1 MNQTDKCWYKSKGVE
16 VLSTIMYARWSRVNR
31 RWKYEYSSLRWP
43 SKGGLALSLSGPK
56 KSSSRATMQ
65 TEAIAKTPRN
75 ATATEQD
82 VDRFVAARVKPELRD
97 VVVAIRALMK
107 KHAPRARLGMSYGV
121 PVWKGK
127 HILAVIS
134 PTKQGIT
141 FAFSHGAAFDDKYG
155 LLQGVGKVSMHVKIA
170 SLAEINESRVRYY
183 IKQAV
188 QFDEK

>member
-1 MNQTDKCWYKSKGVE
+1 
-16 VLSTIMYARWSRVNR
+16 
-31 RWKYEYSSLRWP
+31 
-43 SKGGLALSLSGPK
+43 
-56 KSSSRATMQ
+56 MQ

-134 PTKQGIT
+134 PTKQDIT

-155 LLQGVGKVSMHVKIA
+155 LLQGVGKVSKNVKIA